1 MEKDFLGEP
10 LPVASLNC
18 GVVVGAGD
26 ELLGLGN
33 LFLDRAPLT
42 SSVTLSK
49 TLSLSEP
56 PYLSV
61 Q

>member
-1 MEKDFLGEP
+1 MGEP